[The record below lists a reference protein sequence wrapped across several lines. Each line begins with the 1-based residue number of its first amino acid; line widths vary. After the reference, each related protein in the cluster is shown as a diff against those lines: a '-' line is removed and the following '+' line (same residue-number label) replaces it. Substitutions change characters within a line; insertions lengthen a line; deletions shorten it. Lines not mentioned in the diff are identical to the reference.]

1 MSLLK
6 KLQIGNNEIGRYTD
20 NYLLMDYQCH
30 TCRHHNEHRPDAD
43 KYCERIDL
51 TVVAPGRENIH
62 LYDWFISQAPESG
75 RILIELPPNTKQDA
89 ESKEVQ
95 FEDATVYA
103 LEEEF
108 HFNKDRVRKLKLS
121 IVAEEVKING
131 VVFNRI

>member
-6 KLQIGNNEIGRYTD
+6 KLQIGNNEIGRYTE

-75 RILIELPPNTKQDA
+75 RILM
-89 ESKEVQ
+89 KEVQ